1 MMNIKSLSIKKVM
14 IFICVVVLILSSVLL
29 VVFLKKATPSETF
42 SSYKQY
48 FEKQDFK
55 SMYSL
60 LSLDSKSKI
69 TEDNFTA
76 KYQNIYNGI
85 EARNVKVTA
94 GSIDKIK
101 PDKNGKITIPFSVD
115 IDTLAGNI
123 KIPQYKMSLTEEKI
137 NNKNKWMIDWS
148 EKLIFPDLESTDKV
162 KVTILNPKR
171 GEISDRNGKGL
182 AVNGTINT
190 IGIVPSKFN
199 AIKDKMLPEIAQ
211 ILDISQVKIASK
223 LTGQNNANM
232 FVPIVN
238 LSTADKDK
246 ATKLTAIDGVQY
258 QKSQGRLYPGDE
270 ALGSLIG
277 YTGPI
282 TAEELVSHK
291 GQGYSSQDKIG
302 KMGLEQVYEKRLK
315 GQKGAEIYIAKGGQ
329 NNSKKL
335 ILRKEAKNGENIKLS
350 IDFDVQKKIYD
361 EMKGDAGAAAAI
373 NPKTGEILALVSSP
387 SINPNLY
394 TTYIPDT
401 VKKEWDSAA
410 KSPYINRFKAVYA
423 PGSTFKLVT
432 GAIGLKTGKIKPTE
446 AIDIKGKQ
454 WQPNAS
460 WGNNKITRV
469 DDIGKPVNLQN
480 AYIYSDN
487 IYFAMKALNI
497 GKDSFT
503 NEAKNFG
510 IGETLPIDYPMSK
523 SQLSNSGI
531 NSDQM
536 LANTGFGQGQVLL
549 NPLNV
554 AMIYSSLANN
564 GDIMAPVLEIKKSI
578 TPKIWKGRAILPQYV
593 KTLSD
598 DLVQVIENPSGTGYT
613 TQAGSI
619 KLLGKTGTAELKKD
633 KNDITAEEN
642 GWFVAMN
649 VDNPR
654 LDIAMIIEDV
664 KARGESHYV
673 VPIVKSIFDS
683 SLK

>member
-1 MMNIKSLSIKKVM
+1 M
-14 IFICVVVLILSSVLL
+14 
-29 VVFLKKATPSETF
+29 
-42 SSYKQY
+42 YK
-48 FEKQDFK
+48 
-55 SMYSL
+55 L
-60 LSLDSKSKI
+60 LSLGSKSKI

-76 KYQNIYNGI
+76 KYQNIYKGI
-85 EARNVKVTA
+85 EAKNIKVTA

-101 PDKNGKITIPFSVD
+101 PDNNGKIIIPFSVD
-115 IDTLAGNI
+115 LDTLAGNLDI
-123 KIPQYKMSLTEEKI
+123 TKYNMILTQEKI
-137 NNKNKWMIDWS
+137 NNKNKWVIDWS
-148 EKLIFPDLESTDKV
+148 EKLIFPELESNDKV
-162 KVTILNPKR
+162 KVTTIYPKR
-171 GEISDRNGKGL
+171 GEIKDRNGKGL
-182 AVNGTINT
+182 AVNGTVNT

-199 AIKDKMLPEIAQ
+199 AVKDKMLPEIAK
-211 ILDISQVKIASK
+211 ILDVSQKKIASK
-223 LTGQNNANM
+223 LAGNSNANL

-238 LSTADKDK
+238 LSISDKDK

-258 QKSQGRLYPGDE
+258 QKSEARIYPGNE
-270 ALGSLIG
+270 AFGALVG
-277 YTGPI
+277 YTGSI
-282 TAEELVSHK
+282 TAEELADHT

-329 NNSKKL
+329 DDSKKV
-335 ILRKEAKNGENIKLS
+335 IQRKEAKDGESIKLS
-350 IDFDVQKKIYD
+350 IDFDVQKEIYD
-361 EMKGDAGAAAAI
+361 KMKGDAGAAAAI

-394 TTYIPDT
+394 TTYVPDT
-401 VKKEWDSAA
+401 TKKAMDSSA

-432 GAIGLKTGKIKPTE
+432 GAIGLNTGSIKPDE
-446 AIDIKGKQ
+446 AINITGKQ

-460 WGNNKITRV
+460 WGGNKITRV

-497 GKDSFT
+497 GINKFT
-503 NEAKNFG
+503 EQAKNFG
-510 IGETLPIDYPMSK
+510 IGEKLPIDYPMSK
-523 SQLSNSGI
+523 SQLSNKGI

-564 GDIMAPVLEIKKSI
+564 GDIMSPVLELKGNV
-578 TPKIWKGRAILPQYV
+578 TPKVWKQKAISPQYV

-598 DLVQVIENPSGTGYT
+598 DLVQVIENHSGTGYT
-613 TQAGSI
+613 TPISSI

-633 KNDITAEEN
+633 KNDLKSEEN

-673 VPIVKSIFDS
+673 VPIVKNIFES
-683 SLK
+683 KLK